1 MSTTTKISIVM
12 RKFYKLIAAITLAYG
27 FAPTAS
33 AQKAEKDYEPYPHMF
48 VGVQGGVQNTFN
60 NSFNNWKTFTP
71 TASLSFGGYFNKIVG
86 SRLHFNGIWDKG
98 SAQYLSFEEKP
109 YSGKFDYKYLTTSA
123 DVLVNLCTLF
133 GNKDSYPVN
142 LIYIMGLGANYAWD
156 NDEALAL
163 ATGTPAVR
171 GMEYAANDKR
181 WAFNARVGLGL
192 DIPVHKNVSVN
203 LEADL
208 NHIIPGDN
216 HKFVTDNLQFTG
228 QVGVNFKF
236 GYKKK
241 AVEEEWVTRVDTIW
255 YDDVAYTPRVE
266 DGTLTWNVFYEIRE
280 SDFNDPDAQLRAIGA
295 FLADHRECKV
305 TIKSYADVQ
314 TGNPKINMGYSQQR
328 SEKAVKALVDAGVDP
343 SIIKAEYFGDTVQPF
358 AENDKNRVSI
368 ITATGLKDVKDKYT
382 VKKYRT
388 KEVRELK
395 KK

>member
-1 MSTTTKISIVM
+1 
-12 RKFYKLIAAITLAYG
+12 
-27 FAPTAS
+27 
-33 AQKAEKDYEPYPHMF
+33 MF

-98 SAQYLSFEEKP
+98 SAQYLSLKEKP

-395 KK
+395 KN